1 MKKERVTNKWI
12 EDLKDAQVRA
22 IDICEYAA
30 RRMMKFKFLGK
41 INSIEKNCTHFLKLP
56 EGERLLKA
64 LILSIQHRRSILKAL
79 LAKDNGTQKLMSS
92 LVTI

>member
-41 INSIEKNCTHFLKLP
+41 INSI
-56 EGERLLKA
+56 
-64 LILSIQHRRSILKAL
+64 S
-79 LAKDNGTQKLMSS
+79 
-92 LVTI
+92 